1 MAFDMDRWKRLAGVK
16 SAPRRAAAET
26 VEVDS
31 WIFDDCTEW
40 IATVGESHYQGAL
53 MKISGST
60 TWEAVRFECQ
70 AALVPEPDNAYD
82 SNAVRVFAD
91 CRGDYIH
98 VGYLSRGD
106 ALDYT
111 LVVQGAAERGYT
123 IACDAHI
130 AGREPGSETHNL
142 GIFLELPT
150 PEECLKQLAEPM
162 ADPA

>member
-1 MAFDMDRWKRLAGVK
+1 MGLFDSLRRKQPPP
-16 SAPRRAAAET
+16 APES

-40 IATVGESHYQGAL
+40 IAVVGESHYQAAL

-60 TWEAVRFECQ
+60 RWEAVRFECQ

-106 ALDYT
+106 AADYKD
-111 LVVQGAAERGYT
+111 VVLAATRHDST
-123 IACDAHI
+123 IACQAHI
-130 AGREPGSETHNL
+130 AGREQGSETANL

-150 PEECLKQLAEPM
+150 VEDCLKQLAEPM
-162 ADPA
+162 TDPS